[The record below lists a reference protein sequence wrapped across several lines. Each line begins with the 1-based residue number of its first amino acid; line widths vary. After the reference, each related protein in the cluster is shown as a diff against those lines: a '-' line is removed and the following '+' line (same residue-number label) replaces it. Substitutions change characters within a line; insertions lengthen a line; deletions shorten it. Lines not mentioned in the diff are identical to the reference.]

1 MPTYIAYGKF
11 TPAAIR
17 GMTENPE
24 DRTQP
29 VTQLFEALGAK
40 LLSWHVTLGC
50 ADFDWLLMVEAPS
63 EDIVVSAAI
72 APWSGGSSVE
82 IRVALAL
89 DGAQSKA
96 MFQKSADAVRR
107 FKPGGI
113 NKTT

>member
-29 VTQLFEALGAK
+29 VAQLFEALGAK

-50 ADFDWLLMVEAPS
+50 ADFD
-63 EDIVVSAAI
+63 
-72 APWSGGSSVE
+72 
-82 IRVALAL
+82 
-89 DGAQSKA
+89 
-96 MFQKSADAVRR
+96 
-107 FKPGGI
+107 
-113 NKTT
+113 